1 MSLGFDVVFSSW
13 NASQDRVHSRT
24 HKTKAGLWRYWLEE
38 MICLSPLTLYKS
50 FVEKK
55 VTTILTQLSQ
65 EIKTLHSFVYLKGQ
79 SNWRVHSHSL
89 YSCNLTDQ
97 TCIDTLHVT
106 STSVHINH
114 SDGSIYKIHINIQ
127 NLYCM
132 IYWQF
137 CHFFK
142 NLFCTPWFTGKS
154 FRVFRIVDSEL
165 TKVMPLCW
173 RRPERM
179 GCFTRRCWTGEERN
193 QCCVVVFLFN

>member
-1 MSLGFDVVFSSW
+1 MFSSW

-50 FVEKK
+50 FVEKTK

-106 STSVHINH
+106 STSLHINH

-142 NLFCTPWFTGKS
+142 SVLYSLVHRKKFQSFQDRRLRVNEGDATVLKKARKDGMFHEALLDRWGKKPMLCCCFFYS
-154 FRVFRIVDSEL
+154 
-165 TKVMPLCW
+165 TKQ
-173 RRPERM
+173 
-179 GCFTRRCWTGEERN
+179 F
-193 QCCVVVFLFN
+193 